1 MTEMLGVGLHRDVP
15 MDVYLDDE
23 MTPQPA
29 LSASGI
35 RTLIEA
41 TPLTFAAR
49 NPRLWRE
56 LNLWPGEFRRK
67 ETKQST
73 LGTAIHSILLGAGQS
88 ICVIRPED
96 YKTEKGLPGK
106 NLGTKG
112 AKAAIAEAEENGLLV
127 LSAAENMVAVNAAA
141 FAEKKILSNP
151 IYGEA
156 WERGESEVTLI
167 WQRETSSGPIWC
179 RARPDRFDIATG
191 TAFDPKT
198 TAKAIDAPALA
209 RKFAGEG
216 TDYQAAW
223 MQDGIETI
231 FPALRGRSRFVPI
244 AIEVEAPYDSRFVRF
259 PTSTLQLIGQQIDL
273 ACELFAKCVYSGV
286 WLGWDD
292 SAGETVLPEVT
303 WKEKAI
309 YEALLNEAAE
319 AQ

>member
-1 MTEMLGVGLHRDVP
+1 MTDTLAPGLHRDVP
-15 MDVYLDDE
+15 MDLYLSDE
-23 MTPQPA
+23 LTPQPA

-56 LNLWPGEFRRK
+56 LNLWPGEFKRK
-67 ETKQST
+67 ESKQTKM
-73 LGTAIHSILLGAGQS
+73 GTAIHSILLGAGQA
-88 ICVIRPED
+88 ICVFRPED
-96 YKTEKGLPGK
+96 FKTKSGKPGR
-106 NLGTKG
+106 NLGTDE
-112 AKAAIAEAEENGLLV
+112 AKAAIAAAIEDGLLPLSEAENIIAT
-127 LSAAENMVAVNAAA
+127 SAAA
-141 FAEKKILSNP
+141 FAEKKILANP

-156 WERGESEVTLI
+156 WERGESEVTLV

-216 TDYQAAW
+216 ADYQAAW
-223 MQDGIETI
+223 ICDGIETI

-244 AIEVEAPYDSRFVRF
+244 AVEVEPPYDSRFVRF

-273 ACELFAKCVYSGV
+273 ACELFAKCIYSGV

-292 SAGETVLPEVT
+292 SEGETVLPEVA
-303 WKEKAI
+303 WRERSI
-309 YEALLNEAAE
+309 IEALEAE
-319 AQ
+319 ES